1 VPIES
6 WFPVGFELPDGNKLR
21 LAKQEGID
29 WQIFETLSTQNSL
42 IATQTL
48 WEKWRQSGVVEE
60 GIFDE
65 FEFGGKQF
73 YSLSSDRGQNLSKLS
88 ECSVPDSINEAL
100 GFAKSLRATRNID
113 SKSDLSNGIYVEKIS
128 RILTTGELSPTTEDS
143 VVLGFWLT
151 GVSIPI
157 ESTRRLNS
165 LLGWMPETEIRRVI
179 EAAGFEYKPRE
190 HRTKKAPI
198 EDGPQREKGFRLI
211 GRPELEHFFN
221 EQVIE
226 IIENSE
232 RYKKLGINFPS
243 AMILYGL
250 PGCGKTF
257 AVDRLVD
264 YLDWPSFSIE
274 ASSVASPYIHE
285 TSRKV
290 AEVFTLAIENAP
302 SVLVIDEMES
312 FLSDRQGAQHHKVE
326 EVAEFLRRIPE
337 AVSNQV
343 LVIAMTNRIEMID
356 SAILRR
362 GRFDHIFEVK
372 MATANE
378 VSDLLHHLL
387 SEVECD
393 SDLNISEVSK
403 HLAGRP
409 MSDITFVVREAA
421 RISAKAGR
429 DSINQPALLT
439 ALASTPE
446 RSKEE
451 KGTRIGF
458 Y

>member
-1 VPIES
+1 MPIES
-6 WFPVGFELPDGNKLR
+6 WFPVGFKLPDGNKLR

-42 IATQTL
+42 IATNVL
-48 WEKWRQSGVVEE
+48 WEKWRQSGVIEE
-60 GIFDE
+60 GVFAE
-65 FEFGGKQF
+65 FEFGGRKF
-73 YSLSSDRGQNLSKLS
+73 YSLSSDRGQILSTLS
-88 ECSVPDSINEAL
+88 ECSVPDSVNEAL
-100 GFAKSLRATRNID
+100 AFAKSLKATRKTD
-113 SKSDLSNGIYVEKIS
+113 SKSDLSKGIYVEKIS
-128 RILTTGELSPTTEDS
+128 RILTTGELSPAIEDS
-143 VVLGFWLT
+143 VILGFWLT
-151 GVSIPI
+151 GVSIPV

-165 LLGWMPETEIRRVI
+165 LLGWMPAREIRRVI

-190 HRTKKAPI
+190 DLTKQAANK
-198 EDGPQREKGFRLI
+198 DGREQSKGFRLI

-221 EQVIE
+221 EHVIE

-232 RYKKLGINFPS
+232 RYKKLGIDFPS
-243 AMILYGL
+243 AIILHGL

-290 AEVFTLAIENAP
+290 AEVFTSAIENAP

-378 VSDLLHHLL
+378 VSDLLDHLL
-387 SEVECD
+387 NEVECD
-393 SDLNISEVSK
+393 SDLNVAEVSE

-429 DSINQPALLT
+429 DSINQQALLT

-446 RSKEE
+446 RSKKEE
-451 KGTRIGF
+451 KRRIGF

>member
-1 VPIES
+1 MPIES
-6 WFPVGFELPDGNKLR
+6 WFPVGFELPDGNVLR

-29 WQIFETLSTQNSL
+29 WQIFETSSTQNAL
-42 IATQTL
+42 VAKEPL
-48 WEKWRQSGVVEE
+48 WTEWIQSGVIQE
-60 GIFDE
+60 GVLQR
-65 FEFGGKQF
+65 FEFGGRSF
-73 YSLSSDRGQNLSKLS
+73 FSLSSEHGQVLSALS
-88 ECSVPDSINEAL
+88 ESSIPDTVNEAL
-100 GFAKSLRATRNID
+100 AFAKTLKATRDID
-113 SKSDLSNGIYVEKIS
+113 PDSDLSNGIYVEKIS
-128 RILTTGELSPTTEDS
+128 RILTTGELSPKIEDS

-151 GVSIPI
+151 GVSIPV
-157 ESTRRLNS
+157 ESTRRLSS
-165 LLGWMPETEIRRVI
+165 LLGWMPRDDIRAVI
-179 EAAGFEYKPRE
+179 EAAGFQYNPQGAKVEQASGNAERS
-190 HRTKKAPI
+190 
-198 EDGPQREKGFRLI
+198 DGFKLT
-211 GRPELEHFFN
+211 GRPELENFFN
-221 EQVIE
+221 EHVIE
-226 IIENSE
+226 IIEHSD
-232 RYKKLGINFPS
+232 RYKKLGIDFPS
-243 AMILYGL
+243 AIILYGL

-264 YLDWPSFSIE
+264 YLEWPSFSID

-290 AEVFTLAIENAP
+290 AEVFNSAIENAP

-312 FLSDRQGAQHHKVE
+312 FLSDREGAQHHKVE

-378 VSDLLHHLL
+378 VKDLLAYLL
-387 SEVECD
+387 SEIECD
-393 SDLNISEVSK
+393 SEINLAEASEQ
-403 HLAGRP
+403 LAGRP
-409 MSDITFVVREAA
+409 MSDISFVVREAA

-429 DSINQPALLT
+429 DSISQHALLT
-439 ALASTPE
+439 ALASTPA
-446 RSKEE
+446 RGK
-451 KGTRIGF
+451 KNDQNPIGF